1 MHRIFINVYS
11 YVLSIQFHSRPKI
24 KNKVGDKLDCFKFIR
39 SFLDFSQTA
48 YANIDISS
56 HWCNFRGRKGV
67 GGEWLDF
74 VMLGCDAGDAKK
86 CR

>member
-1 MHRIFINVYS
+1 MIF
-11 YVLSIQFHSRPKI
+11 P
-24 KNKVGDKLDCFKFIR
+24 
-39 SFLDFSQTA
+39 QTA

-74 VMLGCDAGDAKK
+74 VMLGCDAGDAKNAAELK
-86 CR
+86 KRGAEISSD